1 MAWRPMRAMTL
12 KEFRQLRRDRR
23 TLALL
28 IFQPLVLL
36 VVFGYA
42 ASFDVDAVSAAVYGP
57 AAEQVA
63 DALPDALA
71 VRTVSASGGREDAEA
86 ALRAGDVVVAV
97 LTGSG
102 GTDGLLIDG
111 SQLFAARSAVTAL
124 AAAAVPVR
132 PEVLYNPGLET
143 PPVLVP
149 ALAGLVL
156 AFVGTIAT
164 SLGVVRERQTGT
176 MEQLAVMPFRPSD
189 VLMGKLLP
197 YLLVALVDLALVM
210 AASVVVFDVPFNGSL
225 PLFVTGSAMFLTV
238 ALGSGLLIST
248 LSENQG
254 QAMQLALMITLP
266 QVLLSGAIFPLE
278 SMAAALQ
285 WVAYAL
291 PLTWFVELARGVMLR
306 AAGWS
311 DLVVPLGALAGLGAA
326 VLGLSIAR
334 VRRDL
339 LPARGG
345 GTVPDAGV
353 AIAGAGR

>member
-1 MAWRPMRAMTL
+1 MAWRPMRAMTT

-42 ASFDVDAVSAAVYGP
+42 ASFDVDHVSAAVYGP

-63 DALPDALA
+63 HALPDALT
-71 VRTVSASGGREDAEA
+71 VQTVSASGDRADAEA
-86 ALRAGDVVVAV
+86 ALRAREVVVAV

-102 GTDGLLIDG
+102 GADGVLVDG
-111 SQLFAARSAVTAL
+111 SQLFAARSVVSAL
-124 AAAAVPVR
+124 AAAGVPAQ
-132 PEVLYNPGLET
+132 PQVLYNPGLET

-189 VLMGKLLP
+189 VLIGKLLP
-197 YLLVALVDLALVM
+197 YLVVALVDLALVM
-210 AASVVVFDVPFNGSL
+210 VASVVVFDVPFNGSL
-225 PLFVTGSAMFLTV
+225 PLFVTGSVLFLTV
-238 ALGSGLLIST
+238 ALGTGLLIST

-254 QAMQLALMITLP
+254 QAMQLSMMMTLP

-278 SMAAALQ
+278 SMAVVLQ
-285 WVAYAL
+285 WIAYAL

-311 DLVVPLGALAGLGAA
+311 ELAVPLAALAGLAVA

-339 LPARGG
+339 LPARAGR
-345 GTVPDAGV
+345 TAPDATV
-353 AIAGAGR
+353 AVAGAAR